1 MRGTLRKWIC
11 FHCDQEAELSKDAC
25 QAVKWT
31 VRNKKEVAFCY
42 MGKHNHDLGMLES
55 KSDADERQLQVMSMA
70 RMDRSMTPSRAKT
83 AVAVASILDEMEDNP
98 GEDCAEK

>member
-11 FHCDQEAELSKDAC
+11 FHCDHEAKHSLDAC

-42 MGKHNHDLGMLES
+42 MGKHNHELGMLES
-55 KSDADERQLQVMSMA
+55 MSDTDERQLQVMSMV

-83 AVAVASILDEMEDNP
+83 AVAVAAILDEMEDNP
-98 GEDCAEK
+98 GKDCAEK